1 MIVTTKE
8 RPDADTL
15 ERALKL
21 AGEWGA
27 AFVPRERHTIAK
39 LSGAHAGAE
48 VIVVGAKEIKLVPPE
63 GPPFFF
69 HPSMALIR
77 LKRLMAGEPDALVT
91 VSEAAAGDTVLD
103 CTAGFCSDSLVFSYA
118 VGDAGQVVALEASP
132 VLHGIVREGL
142 ATYETGLPEVDRAMR
157 RIRTVRSDYESY
169 LAGLADNSF
178 DIVYF
183 DPMFEQP
190 VDASAAL
197 APIRTQAH
205 RAPLTPASVREAIRV
220 ARKTVVLKDRR
231 GSGRFAQLGFALA
244 RASYSSVAYGVIKLE
259 S

>member
-1 MIVTTKE
+1 MIVTTTE

-15 ERALKL
+15 GRALAL

-27 AFVPRERHTIAK
+27 PYAPRERHTIAK
-39 LSGAHAGAE
+39 LSRSNGNAE

-77 LKRLMAGEPDALVT
+77 LKRLMAGETDSLV
-91 VSEAAAGDTVLD
+91 AASGAQPGDTVLD
-103 CTAGFCSDSLVFSYA
+103 CTAGFCSDALVFSYA
-118 VGDAGQVVALEASP
+118 VGETGRVIALEASP

-142 ATYETGLPEVDRAMR
+142 ATYETGLPDVDRAMR
-157 RIRTVRSDYESY
+157 AIRAVRSDYESY
-169 LAGLADNSF
+169 LGGLADHSV

-183 DPMFEQP
+183 DPMFEKP
-190 VDASAAL
+190 VEASTAL
-197 APIRTQAH
+197 APIRSQAH
-205 RAPLTPASVREAIRV
+205 MAPLTAGSVREAIRV
-220 ARKTVVLKDRR
+220 ARKTVVLKDHR

-244 RASYSSVAYGVIKLE
+244 RQSYSSVAYGVIKIE
-259 S
+259 